1 MSINMIKTEQ
11 KIVRTILYNFII
23 FLFFFF
29 WFFYSTYDNV
39 IGVILICFSIIILL
53 LYSSIYNSKINNKF
67 SVKFF
72 HLILILISIF
82 FIIEVL
88 FFYKAFSPTIFILYN
103 NLIGIEHQHD
113 ILLFIFYLL
122 LTILKVLPIRF
133 FYNKLINLIKEPQ
146 LDNYIGYFIEDFNK
160 KKLIL
165 LILLVP
171 MAAFVEEFIFRSLL
185 LTVIVN
191 YLNWNIFIAILF
203 ISSVFGILHYSS
215 SRNWAHFLSTLL
227 SSIIYFFALIQLGLL
242 YPWILHL
249 TTNSLALLF
258 FYQNH
263 RKNTKKYE
271 KLS

>member
-1 MSINMIKTEQ
+1 MSINVITTEQ
-11 KIVRTILYNFII
+11 KIIRTILYNFII

-29 WFFYSTYDNV
+29 WFFHSTYDSV
-39 IGVILICFSIIILL
+39 IGATLICFSIIALL
-53 LYSSIYNSKINNKF
+53 FYSFIYNKKIDNNF
-67 SVKFF
+67 SVKIF
-72 HLILILISIF
+72 HLILILISTF

-88 FFYKAFSPTIFILYN
+88 FFNKTLLPAIFISYDS
-103 NLIGIEHQHD
+103 LIGIKLNHD
-113 ILLFIFYLL
+113 ILLFFFYLL
-122 LTILKVLPIRF
+122 LTILKLLPIRF
-133 FYNKLINLIKEPQ
+133 FYKKLINLIKEPQ

-165 LILLVP
+165 LILLLP

-191 YLNWNIFIAILF
+191 YLNWNLFIAILV
-203 ISSVFGILHYSS
+203 ISLVFGILHYSS
-215 SRNWAHFLSTLL
+215 SKNWAHFLSTLL
-227 SSIIYFFALIQLGLL
+227 SSIIYFFALIQLGLI

-263 RKNTKKYE
+263 RKDMKNYVRN
-271 KLS
+271 